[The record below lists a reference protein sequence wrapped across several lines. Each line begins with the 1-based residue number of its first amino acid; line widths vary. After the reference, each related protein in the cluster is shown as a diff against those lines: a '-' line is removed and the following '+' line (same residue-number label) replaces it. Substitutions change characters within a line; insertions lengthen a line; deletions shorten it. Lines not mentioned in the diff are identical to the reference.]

1 MKAFALH
8 PGTDMRHPVSRR
20 YRHVLFAGVMSFVTT
35 LIVSGVI
42 TASQAGM
49 GTQYADRWMK
59 GFFVA
64 WPLVFIVILVIA
76 PLVSRFVEA
85 IVEEA

>member
-1 MKAFALH
+1 
-8 PGTDMRHPVSRR
+8 MRLPVSRR
-20 YRHVLFAGVMSFVTT
+20 YQHVLFAGVMSFVTT

-49 GTQYADRWMK
+49 EAQYVDRWMK

>member
-1 MKAFALH
+1 
-8 PGTDMRHPVSRR
+8 
-20 YRHVLFAGVMSFVTT
+20 MSFVTS

-42 TASQAGM
+42 TASQAGLD
-49 GTQYADRWMK
+49 TQYVDRWIK

-64 WPLVFIVILVIA
+64 WPLVFIVILIIA

-85 IVEEA
+85 IVEQT